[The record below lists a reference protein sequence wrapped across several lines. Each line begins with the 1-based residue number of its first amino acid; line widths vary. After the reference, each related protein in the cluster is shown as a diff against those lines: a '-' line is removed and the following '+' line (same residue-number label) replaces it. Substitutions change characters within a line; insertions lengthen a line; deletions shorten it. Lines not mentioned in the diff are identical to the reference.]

1 MPSLDFVAAG
11 RLQDAMTAEATRR
24 LLSVS
29 PQGYFG
35 ETPMRSCGPDTDAAR
50 WK

>member
-1 MPSLDFVAAG
+1 MLSLDFVAAG
-11 RLQDAMTAEATRR
+11 RLQKDMTAEATRR
-24 LLSVS
+24 VRSVS

-35 ETPMRSCGPDTDAAR
+35 ETPMRLRGPDIDAAQ